1 MKMTIK
7 NNQTGEILDFD
18 NEVDMVRYFCSS
30 LECDQCILR
39 KYARNKTCN
48 EWAIDNPRTT
58 TLLMGYEVV
67 EDEPN
72 IAMANEIQRISDAAK
87 ESVKIIQDYLNK
99 LEEANMDNPINDQ
112 TAKADAGKL
121 QISLVPTQIIK
132 DIAEVRMYGNDKYGD
147 PDNWKSVDI
156 VRYIDALLRHTLAF
170 VDNMDSVDEESGIP
184 HYKHMACNMAFICE
198 MMRWR
203 NEIKQRKA

>member
-1 MKMTIK
+1 MKFRK
-7 NNQTGEILDFD
+7 PETGEGFLSISSAAD
-18 NEVDMVRYFCSS
+18 YFCRENDCF
-30 LECDQCILR
+30 LQ
-39 KYARNKTCN
+39 TCPFKGQTN
-48 EWAIDNPRTT
+48 GEPCADWVNTYPREAAA
-58 TLLMGYEVV
+58 LMGYEVA

-87 ESVKIIQDYLNK
+87 ESAKIIQAYLDK
-99 LEEANMDNPINDQ
+99 GKEANMDKPMNDQ

-170 VDNMDSVDEESGIP
+170 VDNMDSVDAESGIP
-184 HYKHMACNMAFICE
+184 HYKHMACNMAFICT
-198 MMRWR
+198 MMGWR
-203 NEIKQRKA
+203 NEIKQRRA